1 VSIGVSWSQTVRS
14 ADGPAFRL
22 GTERGSVL
30 GVSNL
35 QLDWTETEILADPE
49 VIEPLI
55 VRGVVCHGGYDAD
68 GTYRSP
74 RTRFRSAA
82 IDAWQQ
88 QHRETT
94 GSEVLDAPVDSFPG
108 HYPNLDQAR
117 FLLANKVTDPIVGLL
132 TRIGT
137 VEGYGGAIRE
147 LMPTDGVQRHFVD
160 DVRGTATAHLA
171 GGLLEAHARD
181 ESGYRDEAG
190 HDRMWYA
197 VRDIAFEDPLDERS
211 DREMRARIDAA
222 AASVPAPSA
231 FGTRQ
236 YDGVDP
242 QFETLIAFMTRILF
256 IEIRAFHAFAWAE
269 ALLSD
274 TDLVAG
280 DGDAAKLV
288 SYIRQDEAPHV
299 DYLRTALSEM
309 RARTFVGSNKNH
321 SGEDVIGTIWDT
333 TLAESRAL
341 GDMRNKAVYD
351 ALLDAALADR
361 SDGREIRAE
370 HDRLAS

>member
-1 VSIGVSWSQTVRS
+1 M
-14 ADGPAFRL
+14 
-22 GTERGSVL
+22 
-30 GVSNL
+30 SNL
-35 QLDWTETEILADPE
+35 QLNWTATEILADPE
-49 VIEPLI
+49 VVEPLT

-74 RTRFRSAA
+74 RTRFRQAA
-82 IDAWQQ
+82 IAAWQQ
-88 QHRETT
+88 HHRETT
-94 GSEVLDAPVDSFPG
+94 GVDVLDAPVDSFPG
-108 HYPNLDQAR
+108 HYPTLDQAR
-117 FLLANKVTDPIVGLL
+117 FLLSHRVSEPIVGLL

-147 LMPTDGVQRHFVD
+147 LSPTGDIQRHFVED
-160 DVRGTATAHLA
+160 IRGTATAHLA
-171 GGLLEAHARD
+171 SGLLEAHARD

-197 VRDIAFEDPLDERS
+197 VRDIAFESPLDEHAE
-211 DREMRARIDAA
+211 REMRARIEAA

-231 FGTRQ
+231 FGTRE

-242 QFETLIAFMTRILF
+242 AFETLIAFMTRVLF
-256 IEIRAFHAFAWAE
+256 IEIRAYHAFAWAE

-280 DGDAAKLV
+280 DGDATRLV
-288 SYIRQDEAPHV
+288 SYIRQDESPHV
-299 DYLRTALSEM
+299 DYLRTSLSEM
-309 RARTFVGSNKNH
+309 QARTFVGTTKNH
-321 SGEDVIGTIWDT
+321 AGTDVIGTIWDT

-341 GDMRNKAVYD
+341 GDLRNKAVYD

-361 SDGREIRAE
+361 TNGREIREE
-370 HDRLAS
+370 HDRLGSVAGRQA

>member
-1 VSIGVSWSQTVRS
+1 MARS
-14 ADGPAFRL
+14 LPLWNRTWFGI
-22 GTERGSVL
+22 

-35 QLDWTETEILADPE
+35 HLDWTATEILADPE
-49 VIEPLI
+49 VSEPLI

-68 GTYRSP
+68 GVYRSP
-74 RTRFRSAA
+74 RTRFRRAA

-88 QHRETT
+88 HHRETT
-94 GSEVLDAPVDSFPG
+94 GTEVLDAPVDSFPG

-117 FLLANKVTDPIVGLL
+117 FLLANKVSDPIVGLL

-147 LMPTDGVQRHFVD
+147 LTPTGDVQRHFVE
-160 DVRGTATAHLA
+160 DVRGTAIAHLA
-171 GGLLEAHARD
+171 SGLLEAHARD
-181 ESGYRDEAG
+181 ESGWQDEAG

-197 VRDIAFEDPLDERS
+197 VRDIAFEDPLDEQS
-211 DREMRARIDAA
+211 TKQMNARIEAA
-222 AASVPAPSA
+222 AASVPAPTA
-231 FGTRQ
+231 FGTRE

-242 QFETLIAFMTRILF
+242 AFETLIAFMTRVLF

-280 DGDAAKLV
+280 DGDAARLV

-309 RARTFVGSNKNH
+309 RARTFTGSKHNH
-321 SGEDVIGTIWDT
+321 AGSDVIGTIWDT
-333 TLAESRAL
+333 TLAESRSL
-341 GDMRNKAVYD
+341 GDQRNKALYD
-351 ALLDAALADR
+351 ALLDAALVDR
-361 SDGREIRAE
+361 GDGREIREE
-370 HDRLAS
+370 HDRLGSVA